1 MTSVIKVLLL
11 ACGLMTGSTPAPAQA
26 KDGEADMTFHGT
38 LIEPPPCT
46 INDGNQ
52 VEVDFGDR
60 VGINKVDGENYRQQ
74 LNYQIT
80 CDKASGGTW
89 ALKLSLSGDAAGF
102 NKEALM
108 TNKTGLGIRVYQ
120 GDKPFSPNSSV
131 KINLVNPPRLE
142 AVPIK
147 QAGVMLTEGV
157 FETWATLR
165 ADYE

>member
-1 MTSVIKVLLL
+1 MTRTIRVLLL
-11 ACGLMTGSTPAPAQA
+11 TCGLMGGITQAQA

-60 VGINKVDGENYRQQ
+60 VGINKVDGVNYRQP

-80 CDKASGGTW
+80 CDKAVGGPW
-89 ALKLSLSGDAAGF
+89 ALTLSLSGDAAGF
-102 NKEALM
+102 DNDALL
-108 TNKTGLGIRVYQ
+108 TDKAGLGIRVYQ
-120 GDKPFSPNSSV
+120 NDKPFAPNSTL
-131 KINLVNPPRLE
+131 KINLANRPVLE

-147 QAGVMLTEGV
+147 QAGATLTEGV
-157 FETWATLR
+157 FEAWATLR

>member
-1 MTSVIKVLLL
+1 MIRTIRVLLL
-11 ACGLMTGSTPAPAQA
+11 ACGLVGVTGTAQA

-52 VEVDFGDR
+52 VDVDFGER
-60 VGINKVDGENYRQQ
+60 VGINKVDGVNYRQQ

-80 CDKASGGTW
+80 CDKAVVGSW
-89 ALKLSLSGDAAGF
+89 ALTLSLSGSVAGF
-102 NKEALM
+102 DSDALL
-108 TNKTGLGIRVYQ
+108 TDKTSLGIRVYQ
-120 GDKPFSPNSSV
+120 NDKPFPPNSTL
-131 KINLVNPPRLE
+131 KINLDNPPRLE

-147 QAGVMLTEGV
+147 QAGATLTEGV
-157 FETWATLR
+157 FEAWATLR

>member
-1 MTSVIKVLLL
+1 MTRTIRVLLL
-11 ACGLMTGSTPAPAQA
+11 TCGLMAGVTPAQA
-26 KDGEADMTFHGT
+26 RDGEADMTFHGT

-80 CDKASGGTW
+80 CDKALGGNW
-89 ALKLSLSGDAAGF
+89 ALTLSLSGSAAGF
-102 NKEALM
+102 DNDALL
-108 TNKTGLGIRVYQ
+108 TNKSGLGIRVYQ
-120 GDKPFSPNSSV
+120 GDKPFTPNSSV
-131 KINLVNPPRLE
+131 KINLDNPPRLD

-147 QAGVMLTEGV
+147 QTGATLTEGV
-157 FETWATLR
+157 FEAWATLR

>member
-11 ACGLMTGSTPAPAQA
+11 ACGLMTGSTPAQA

-52 VEVDFGDR
+52 VEVDFGER

-80 CDKASGGTW
+80 CDKAIGGTW
-89 ALKLSLSGDAAGF
+89 ALKLSLSGGAAGF

-131 KINLVNPPRLE
+131 KINLANPPRLE

-147 QAGVMLTEGV
+147 QAGVTLTEGA

>member
-1 MTSVIKVLLL
+1 MTRAIKVLLL
-11 ACGLMTGSTPAPAQA
+11 ACGLMAGVTLSQA

-60 VGINKVDGENYRQQ
+60 VGINKVDGVNYRQQ

-80 CDKASGGTW
+80 CDKAVGGTW
-89 ALKLSLSGDAAGF
+89 ALKLSLSGSAAGF
-102 NKEALM
+102 DNDALL
-108 TNKTGLGIRVYQ
+108 TDKTGLGIRVYQ
-120 GDKPFSPNSSV
+120 GDKPFTPNSSV
-131 KINLVNPPRLE
+131 KINLANPPRLD

-147 QAGVMLTEGV
+147 QAGATLTEGV
-157 FETWATLR
+157 FEARATLR